1 MKDKTLKAKGR
12 ANSALRI
19 GIREAR
25 EALERGASRTAI
37 AALDRAIDRADRME
51 KDA

>member
-25 EALERGASRTAI
+25 EALEKGSSRSAI
-37 AALDRAIDRADRME
+37 VALDRAVSRADRME
-51 KDA
+51 RDA